1 MTNRKTANIFYAVS
15 AVAFAVQCIWS
26 VVGISPFVRIFLFV
40 TVALCLHIG
49 SVVKVS
55 DADEKTKYSVMRK
68 TYFVMFA
75 LYLVLFLALVF
86 VDGYYE
92 KDIRNIGHRIES
104 VDEYMDN
111 YVSFLP
117 FRNTRELFRCLK
129 MGWISPKM
137 PLLNIGGNLLLCMP
151 FAFFLPL
158 FFKKQ
163 HNFFIFFL
171 TVVGISAMV
180 ESTQFLARIGFCDID
195 DLIFNVAGACVM
207 FGILHTKPLR
217 KLVAKI
223 TKLEY

>member
-55 DADEKTKYSVMRK
+55 DVDEKTKYRVMRK
-68 TYFVMFA
+68 NYFVMFA
-75 LYLVLFLALVF
+75 LYLVLFFALVF
-86 VDGYYE
+86 VDGYFAE
-92 KDIRNIGHRIES
+92 DIRTNGGAVES
-104 VDEYMDN
+104 FGDYAEN
-111 YVSFLP
+111 YLNLVP
-117 FRNTRELFRCLK
+117 FKSSGSLFYSLSK
-129 MGWISPKM
+129 GWIAPQKF
-137 PLLNIGGNLLLCMP
+137 LLNVVGNLLLCMP

-171 TVVGISAMV
+171 TVAGISAMV
-180 ESTQFLARIGFCDID
+180 ESTQLLARIGFCDID

-207 FGILHTKPLR
+207 FGILHIKPLR